1 MRGECKYAYDGVRY
15 KCVCG
20 EWKDVKV
27 TECWGE
33 KEPSICDARRKEY
46 CDRYK
51 PIDKDDNKPKDI
63 IDAKLSWIPTDEYDE
78 QYGDTYKCAR
88 CGKEIIGT
96 SNYCPY
102 CGYEY
107 KPWDGTTFK

>member
-1 MRGECKYAYDGVRY
+1 MRGECKYAHESRYQRYVDGKERTVVR
-15 KCVCG
+15 
-20 EWKDVKV
+20 

-33 KEPSICDARRKEY
+33 KNPSICDARRKEY
-46 CDRYK
+46 CDKYK
-51 PIDKDDNKPKDI
+51 PLSNN
-63 IDAKLSWIPTDEYDE
+63 AKLSWVPTDEYDE

-96 SNYCPY
+96 SNYCPH

>member
-1 MRGECKYAYDGVRY
+1 MRGKCKYAHECRYQRYVDGKEYTVVR
-15 KCVCG
+15 K
-20 EWKDVKV
+20 
-27 TECWGE
+27 ECWAT
-33 KEPSICDARRKEY
+33 KEPFECNAERKES
-46 CDRYK
+46 CDIYK
-51 PIDKDDNKPKDI
+51 PLSGNT
-63 IDAKLSWIPTDEYDE
+63 KLSWILTDGYDE

-96 SNYCPY
+96 SNYCPH

>member
-1 MRGECKYAYDGVRY
+1 MRGECKYAHESRYDRY
-15 KCVCG
+15 VDGKIREVIIN
-20 EWKDVKV
+20 
-27 TECWGE
+27 ECWAT
-33 KEPSICDARRKEY
+33 KEPFECDEEY
-46 CDRYK
+46 RELCGVYK
-51 PIDKDDNKPKDI
+51 SLSGN
-63 IDAKLSWIPTDEYDE
+63 AKLSWIPTDEYDE

-96 SNYCPY
+96 SNYCPH

>member
-1 MRGECKYAYDGVRY
+1 MRGECKYAHECRYQRYVDGKERTVVR
-15 KCVCG
+15 
-20 EWKDVKV
+20 

-33 KEPSICDARRKEY
+33 KNPSICDARRKEY
-46 CDRYK
+46 CDKYK
-51 PIDKDDNKPKDI
+51 PLSNN
-63 IDAKLSWIPTDEYDE
+63 AKLSWIPTDEYDE
-78 QYGDTYKCAR
+78 QYGDTYKCGR

-96 SNYCPY
+96 SNYCPH